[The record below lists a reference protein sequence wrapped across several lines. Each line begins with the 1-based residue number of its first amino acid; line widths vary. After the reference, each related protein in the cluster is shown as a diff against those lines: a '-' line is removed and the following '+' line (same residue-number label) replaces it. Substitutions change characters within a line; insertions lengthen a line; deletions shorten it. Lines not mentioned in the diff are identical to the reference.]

1 MKLIWKPESRDE
13 FEDPDEDVRRMFV
26 MKLFKG
32 LQEWNFGLFVQEI
45 FKHEMKVKWS
55 LDQQCLSATLE
66 EGGLCG
72 EVYESTR
79 RR

>member
-45 FKHEMKVKWS
+45 FKHEMKVKRS
-55 LDQQCLSATLE
+55 SGQHSLSATLE
-66 EGGLCG
+66 EGGL
-72 EVYESTR
+72 R
-79 RR
+79 